1 MEDPAPRDGVVSR
14 QEGIGQPGEE
24 AEREDLP
31 VVGMSRKL
39 QVEFPPRGRVQLG
52 AVLEEDREPSV
63 RAIPEEGGF

>member
-1 MEDPAPRDGVVSR
+1 MEDPAPRDGMVPR
-14 QEGIGQPGEE
+14 EEGVDQAGEE

-31 VVGMSRKL
+31 VVGMSREL
-39 QVEFPPRGRVQLG
+39 QVEFSPRGRVQLG